1 MPDLPKTVVLVV
13 EDEPLVLMD
22 AMQSLEDA
30 GFEVVDAF
38 DAEHALV
45 ALERRPDIRAVFTD
59 VNMPG
64 KFDGVALARM
74 VHERRPDMLIVVTSG
89 VMKVQRDDIPEGG
102 RFIPKPYD
110 GVQVADL
117 IGGLLG
123 GRQVV

>member
-38 DAEHALV
+38 DAEHALL
-45 ALERRPDIRAVFTD
+45 ALESRPDIRAVFTD

-74 VHERRPDMLIVVTSG
+74 VHDRRPDMLIVVTSG

-123 GRQVV
+123 AVR